1 MSLNETLSATLKHEL
16 SSLMDVTAEK
26 KREKRENN
34 EVKFVI
40 GSILYLIISLCNA
53 GPAGHIASASK
64 VQRSI

>member
-40 GSILYLIISLCNA
+40 GSIL
-53 GPAGHIASASK
+53 
-64 VQRSI
+64 